1 MRAALLEAFWVDAI
15 LALIPAAPGDW
26 AAPLAPMAS
35 SK

>member
-1 MRAALLEAFWVDAI
+1 VDAI

-26 AAPLAPMAS
+26 IVLLAPIAS